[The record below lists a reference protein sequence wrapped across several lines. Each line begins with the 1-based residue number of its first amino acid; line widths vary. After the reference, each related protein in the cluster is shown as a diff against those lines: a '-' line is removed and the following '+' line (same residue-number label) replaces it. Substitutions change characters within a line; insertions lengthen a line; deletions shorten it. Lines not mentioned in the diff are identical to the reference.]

1 MQFTKSTSPYLHND
15 MNIARVM
22 LRVIYALVPGT
33 LIYGYFF
40 GWSIILNILLAC
52 ITAIVSEALMLALR
66 KRPVAPFLRDNSALL
81 TAWLLALALP
91 TLAPWWLIV
100 IATLFAI
107 VVAKHLYGGLGY
119 NPFNPAMVG
128 YVVVMISFPQYMTQ
142 WLQPYAGLDF
152 SQALQFLLQGELNSS
167 ISIDSITSAT
177 PIDSIKTGL
186 SLDKTIAE
194 IGTSPLFGYLG
205 GTGWE
210 WIAAGFL
217 LGGLWLVYSG
227 IIGWQIPFSMLI
239 TITVLTGIFY
249 LADPQQY
256 SNPLF
261 QLFSGGT
268 ILAAFFIATDPVSA
282 STTPRGRLIYA
293 AGIGALTFIIR
304 TWGGYPDGIAFA
316 VLLMNMA
323 VPTIDYYTQP
333 RVFGASGK

>member
-1 MQFTKSTSPYLHND
+1 MQFTKSTSPYLHNNA
-15 MNIARVM
+15 NISRVM

-33 LIYGYFF
+33 LIYSYFF
-40 GWSIILNILLAC
+40 GWGIILNILLAI
-52 ITAIVSEALMLALR
+52 ITALASETLMLILR
-66 KRPVAPFLRDNSALL
+66 KRPAALFLRDNSAIL

-142 WLQPYAGLDF
+142 WLQPHAGLEF
-152 SQALQFLLQGELNSS
+152 SQALQFLFQGELNGTF
-167 ISIDSITSAT
+167 SIDSISSAT

-186 SLDKTIAE
+186 SLDKSIVE
-194 IGTSPLFGYLG
+194 ISASPLFGYIG

-210 WIAAGFL
+210 WIAAAFL
-217 LGGLWLVYSG
+217 LGGLWLVYTG
-227 IIGWQIPFSMLI
+227 IIGWQIPSSMLI
-239 TITVLTGIFY
+239 TITILAGIFY
-249 LADPQQY
+249 LVDPQQH

-268 ILAAFFIATDPVSA
+268 ILAAFFIA
-282 STTPRGRLIYA
+282 RGHA
-293 AGIGALTFIIR
+293 
-304 TWGGYPDGIAFA
+304 
-316 VLLMNMA
+316 
-323 VPTIDYYTQP
+323 
-333 RVFGASGK
+333 